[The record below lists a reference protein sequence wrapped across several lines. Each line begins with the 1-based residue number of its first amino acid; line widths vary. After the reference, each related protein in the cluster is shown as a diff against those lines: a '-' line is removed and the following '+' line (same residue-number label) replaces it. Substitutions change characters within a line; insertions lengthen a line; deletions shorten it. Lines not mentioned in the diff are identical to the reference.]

1 MSARK
6 SDKQRR
12 AEIKQKRLARAARL
26 QSELSAP
33 DVRWADVVEGLAGVE
48 PADRGLLAR
57 HSNTYGLLPE
67 YYLDAP
73 FVCRDCGEA
82 QVWTAKQQKW
92 WYEVALGPIDS
103 RAVRCLP
110 CRRARRAADDRPG
123 AGLLGEL
130 CAQVRALGDSPPDAA
145 AWREIEDALLN
156 KWWGVRTTAIATLGR
171 WGGPE
176 AVERLKAYAE
186 TPKSGRWGGWEND
199 ARRAALQALSEC
211 LPAEDAEW
219 ALQHVLESRDAW
231 PLRRALA
238 VQPPAFWEAAITTE
252 WQRGEPARLMRLCWL
267 LRSAPADDARRRQWQ
282 THFGNHRDPAVR
294 RAAAHIGM
302 P

>member
-12 AEIKQKRLARAARL
+12 GEIKQKRLARAARL
-26 QSELSAP
+26 QAELSAP
-33 DVRWADVVEGLAGVE
+33 DVRWAAAAEGRAGIE
-48 PADRGLLAR
+48 PADRALLAR
-57 HSNTYGLLPE
+57 HNNTVGALPE
-67 YYLDAP
+67 VYLDAP
-73 FVCRDCGEA
+73 FVCRDCGET

-92 WYEVALGPIDS
+92 WYEVALGSIDS

-110 CRRARRAADDRPG
+110 CRRARRVANDRPG

-130 CAQVRALGDSPPDAA
+130 CARVRALGDSPPDAA
-145 AWREIEDALLN
+145 AWREIEDALTN

-176 AVERLKAYAE
+176 AVERLKAYVE

-199 ARRAALQALSEC
+199 ARRAALQALGEC
-211 LPAEDAEW
+211 LPAEDADW
-219 ALQHVLESRDAW
+219 ALQHVLQSGDAW
-231 PLRRALA
+231 ALHRALA
-238 VQPPAFWEAAITTE
+238 AQPPAFWEAAIAAE
-252 WQRGEPARLMRLCWL
+252 WRRGEPARLMHLCWL
-267 LRSAPADDARRRQWQ
+267 LRSAPADDIRRRQWQ

-294 RAAAHIGM
+294 RAAGHIGM